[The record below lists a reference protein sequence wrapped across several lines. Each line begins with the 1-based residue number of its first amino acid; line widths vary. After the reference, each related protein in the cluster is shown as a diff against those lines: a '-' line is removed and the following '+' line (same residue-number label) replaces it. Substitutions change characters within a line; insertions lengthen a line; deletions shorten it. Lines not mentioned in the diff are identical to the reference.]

1 MNITQ
6 EANEMT
12 IKDSFVVKGF
22 KGFEPVK
29 MVGGYKLTKDPMNK
43 TFAKK
48 PSKFHRICTR
58 FFLGWVWEDSDINFY
73 SI

>member
-6 EANEMT
+6 ESNEMT
-12 IKDSFVVKGF
+12 IKDSFVG

-29 MVGGYKLTKDPMNK
+29 MVGGYKMTNDPMNK
-43 TFAKK
+43 TFAFMFAKK

-58 FFLGWVWEDSDINFY
+58 FFLGWVWEDVKD
-73 SI
+73 